1 MKVPDTENCWYLNQS
16 MNLVDCRDKCLR
28 NCSCVAYANSDIRGE
43 GSGCALWFGD
53 LNDLRILPDAGQDL
67 YIRVPASE
75 LETKNGCKG
84 KIRIAVGVTIG
95 VLYGMFFVSCL
106 IWNGRKKATLK
117 GKEFSF
123 LFFLC
128 NNLETNAELMDHIK
142 EKQEE
147 DPELL
152 LYDLSVIAFCTDNFS
167 DKNKLGEGGFGSVFK
182 GTLENG
188 QRIAVKRLLTG
199 YGQGIKEFKNE
210 ITSIAKLQH
219 RNCIKLQGYCI
230 QNEEKVLIYEYM
242 PNKSLDAFIFGTKSR
257 I

>member
-1 MKVPDTENCWYLNQS
+1 

-75 LETKNGCKG
+75 LD
-84 KIRIAVGVTIG
+84 
-95 VLYGMFFVSCL
+95 
-106 IWNGRKKATLK
+106 
-117 GKEFSF
+117 
-123 LFFLC
+123 
-128 NNLETNAELMDHIK
+128 NLETNAELMDHIK